1 MNLAL
6 SLHEFNPLGAEDC
19 MTRGSLEL
27 LKLDRMIHDPT
38 RLLILSFLYP
48 VAKLDYLY
56 LQKTLRL
63 TTGNLSGQLQ
73 KLEKAGFVAIEKGF
87 KGKYPITVCGMT
99 KKGRETFELYA
110 QMLKKISKA
119 AESSSEE

>member
-1 MNLAL
+1 
-6 SLHEFNPLGAEDC
+6 
-19 MTRGSLEL
+19 MTRGSLDL

-56 LQKTLRL
+56 LQKTLKL
-63 TTGNLSGQLQ
+63 TTGNLSRQLQ
-73 KLEKAGFVAIEKGF
+73 KLERAGFVAIEKGF

-99 KKGRETFELYA
+99 KRGREALELYA
-110 QMLKKISKA
+110 QMLKQVSKVM
-119 AESSSEE
+119 ESSNEA